1 MDKTDIAIE
10 QMDSLKGVM
19 TENMRNLLERDEK
32 LDSMLSK
39 TDQMS
44 DLSYSISKKVR
55 NFFEFYFIFFSKFF
69 FLQILIF

>member
-69 FLQILIF
+69 FCKF